1 MEDNKQKST
10 DTKAENG
17 LIDDFTKDDLENP
30 SNASDITVEPNNI
43 TAESVTDLGNTTSK
57 TSETSNLT
65 TENVADLNNATSKTT
80 ETNNNVE
87 NPKNLK
93 KENIIQAVKF
103 TLFSASA
110 GLIQLAVSA
119 LCVKAIHLPEWLG
132 YIIALVCS
140 VLWNFTFNRKFTF
153 KSASN
158 VPKSML
164 LAFLFYVPFAP
175 FSTFFVK
182 WLSGLMP
189 EIVPT
194 IIAMLINFVLEF
206 LWQKFVVFK
215 KPKA

>member
-1 MEDNKQKST
+1 N
-10 DTKAENG
+10 
-17 LIDDFTKDDLENP
+17 
-30 SNASDITVEPNNI
+30 NA
-43 TAESVTDLGNTTSK
+43 TSK
-57 TSETSNLT
+57 TTETSNLT